1 MRQER
6 MRQMRIGM
14 NEDMGGH
21 IDSGD
26 EGNNALDFE
35 EVKGPIQ
42 TWLKKPEVIK
52 FIKRCFNNFLS

>member
-1 MRQER
+1 
-6 MRQMRIGM
+6 MRIGM

-26 EGNNALDFE
+26 EANNALDFE